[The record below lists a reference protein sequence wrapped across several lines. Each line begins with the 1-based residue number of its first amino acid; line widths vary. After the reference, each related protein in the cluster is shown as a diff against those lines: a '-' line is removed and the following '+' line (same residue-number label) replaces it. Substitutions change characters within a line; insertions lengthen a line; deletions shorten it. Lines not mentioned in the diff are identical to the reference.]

1 MAKPRDPKPGE
12 LRGIKILE
20 LIERLSKR
28 PESRVDLE
36 RALERLSPDGQ
47 IYIRHLVMSGP
58 SSDITAAKASGLKK
72 DALLAAA
79 IEVETKLDALR
90 RL

>member
-36 RALERLSPDGQ
+36 RALERLSSDGQ
-47 IYIRHLVMSGP
+47 VYIRHLVMEGP
-58 SSDITAAKASGLKK
+58 SSDLAAAKASGLKK
-72 DALLAAA
+72 DKLQAAA
-79 IEVETKLDALR
+79 IEVESKLEALR